1 MCVKTQLQ
9 STQHGSLIWA
19 QGVSKTREN
28 QPDMNMR
35 TCIHFLFLDV
45 MGQVSILMSHNDGL
59 QPRLVSQIKLVSPRV
74 WGGAVV
80 VGSGYFI
87 IATEMQ

>member
-9 STQHGSLIWA
+9 SRQHGPLIWA
-19 QGVSKTREN
+19 QGVRKTRED
-28 QPDMNMR
+28 QLDMSMR
-35 TCIHFLFLDV
+35 TCIRFLLLDV

-74 WGGAVV
+74 WG
-80 VGSGYFI
+80 
-87 IATEMQ
+87 EQW